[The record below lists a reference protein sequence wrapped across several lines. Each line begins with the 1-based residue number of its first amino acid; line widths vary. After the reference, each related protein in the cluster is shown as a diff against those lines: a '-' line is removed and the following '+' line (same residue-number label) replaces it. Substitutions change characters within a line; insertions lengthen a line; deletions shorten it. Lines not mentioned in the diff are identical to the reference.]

1 MLKKKLSRKATNKAV
16 INGINLLETNNNI
29 KPIKTSHLFPISLW
43 QNVYNLECQLN
54 ENLCHFQPDPEI
66 THIYNPIE
74 YAAQL
79 HCEYLM
85 HYLKGTKKLLFIGMN
100 PGHDGMGQ
108 TGVSN
113 KFPAGIHTQLK
124 IC

>member
-1 MLKKKLSRKATNKAV
+1 MLKKKLAQKAKNKDS
-16 INGINLLETNNNI
+16 NQQEENNNNSNM
-29 KPIKTSHLFPISLW
+29 PLKTSHLFATSIW
-43 QNVYNLECQLN
+43 QNVYNFECQLN
-54 ENLCHFQPDPEI
+54 SSLRLFQTTSDI
-66 THIYNPIE
+66 THIYNPLE

-79 HCEYLM
+79 HCEYLR

-113 KFPAGIHTQLK
+113 IEASIHTQLK
-124 IC
+124 TY